1 MKRNI
6 LLLILLIGFQS
17 FSYSKIIRVNNMEE
31 SIPGEN
37 LYPNLEDAYKNSV
50 SGDTIYIEGSNI
62 PYGDLNIEKRLTLI
76 GQGYFTNENLGISSN
91 KFETVVNRIT
101 LSDGSSGSKIYGLK
115 FNQTSSSG
123 VIINVKNIEIGNCF
137 FRRAIEVYENNIEN
151 IVITRNYFSIDG
163 GFLYV
168 GKVDPPQNFI
178 FSNNIVVGNFSIL
191 DKSSG
196 TITNNVFKGSIFTV
210 GENANLQIH
219 NNVFLG
225 TKLSDYLMP
234 EEGSNISH
242 NISAIAPFSDGNNNQ
257 INVVEADVFITGDH
271 SSDGK
276 FQIREGGPADGK
288 GKDGIDIGPFGG
300 PKPYKLSGL
309 PDIPTIYDFST
320 SGFGNADGKLPITIK
335 VRAN

>member
-1 MKRNI
+1 MKRYV

-31 SIPGEN
+31 SIPEEN
-37 LYPNLEDAYKNSV
+37 LYSNLEDAYKNSV
-50 SGDTIYIEGSNI
+50 SGDTLYIEGSNI
-62 PYGDLNIEKRLTLI
+62 PYGDLTIEKRLTLI

-115 FNQTSSSG
+115 FIQSG
-123 VIINVKNIEIGNCF
+123 NANVITHVGNVVLSNCYFHISIIVIGH
-137 FRRAIEVYENNIEN
+137 NIEN
-151 IVITRNYFSIDG
+151 IVVNRSYFNLSG
-163 GFLYV
+163 GLSV
-168 GKVDPPQNFI
+168 NGVTEPPQNFI
-178 FSNNIVVGNFSIL
+178 FTNNIVVGNFYIK
-191 DKSSG
+191 DESSG
-196 TITNNVFKGSIFTV
+196 TITNNVFKGSVFSV

-271 SSDGK
+271 TSDGK

-335 VRAN
+335 VSAN

>member
-1 MKRNI
+1 M
-6 LLLILLIGFQS
+6 
-17 FSYSKIIRVNNMEE
+17 
-31 SIPGEN
+31 
-37 LYPNLEDAYKNSV
+37 
-50 SGDTIYIEGSNI
+50 T
-62 PYGDLNIEKRLTLI
+62 IEKRLTLI

-91 KFETVVNRIT
+91 KFETIVGRIY
-101 LSDGSSGSKIYGLK
+101 LKNGSSGSKIYGLR
-115 FNQTSSSG
+115 FDRSGLSS
-123 VIINVKNIEIGNCF
+123 VYIYVDNIEIGNCY
-137 FRRAIEVYENNIEN
+137 FRGTIGLYEDNLEN
-151 IVITRNYFSIDG
+151 IIVNRSYFNSSG
-163 GFLYV
+163 GFYLS
-168 GKVDPPQNFI
+168 GLTDSPQNFI
-178 FSNNIVVGNFSIL
+178 FSNNIVVGNFKIK

-196 TITNNVFKGSIFTV
+196 TITNNVFKGSSFSV

-219 NNVFLG
+219 NNIFLG
-225 TKLSDYLMP
+225 TKLSDYEMP

-276 FQIREGGPADGK
+276 FKIRDGGPADGK

-335 VRAN
+335 VSAN